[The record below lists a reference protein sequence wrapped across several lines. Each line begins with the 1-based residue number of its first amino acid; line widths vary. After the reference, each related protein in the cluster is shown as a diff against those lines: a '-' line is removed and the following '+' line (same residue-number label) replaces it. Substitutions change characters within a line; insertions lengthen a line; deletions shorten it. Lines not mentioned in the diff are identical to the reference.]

1 MRQFYRHQCFQMV
14 ERSYGSFALSLQ
26 LPASVDPAGIKATL
40 ENGVL
45 KVTMPKEMAD
55 VKKIPVKAAA

>member
-1 MRQFYRHQCFQMV
+1 MV
-14 ERSYGSFALSLQ
+14 ERNYGSFARSLQ

-40 ENGVL
+40 EKGVL
-45 KVTMPKEMAD
+45 KVTMPKKMAD